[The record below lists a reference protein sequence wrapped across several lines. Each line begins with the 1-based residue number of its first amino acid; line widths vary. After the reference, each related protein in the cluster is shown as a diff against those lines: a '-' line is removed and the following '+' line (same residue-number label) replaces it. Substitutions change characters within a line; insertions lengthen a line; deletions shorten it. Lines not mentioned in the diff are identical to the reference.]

1 MWERYSIAM
10 SKTFLELFNRYS
22 PTDLHARILS
32 SGKNL
37 GVKVNKE
44 NRCAEVHMF
53 FPEIIKKEELYK
65 IEDNVKSAYDL
76 NMFVIKPS
84 YPKELF
90 RRDYIPE
97 VIAET
102 ERSGIVSRGFFEKCT
117 YRLEKD
123 RLSIKI
129 GFSDGGVNLLYDART
144 PEVISGIIRD
154 EFGLNITVCIEHDE
168 NYGEEYKNFQNKC
181 RNTLKTLYTE
191 SEAAA
196 AELIAKNAAADA
208 VDERSLLPKFCS
220 IDGPELEKDTMTS
233 DEKIIYFSDDVFK
246 IGNMTFDVSEPSV
259 ILGDTFAINPTP
271 LRI

>member
-1 MWERYSIAM
+1 MQGRRR
-10 SKTFLELFNRYS
+10 LF
-22 PTDLHARILS
+22 P
-32 SGKNL
+32 
-37 GVKVNKE
+37 
-44 NRCAEVHMF
+44 
-53 FPEIIKKEELYK
+53 
-65 IEDNVKSAYDL
+65 
-76 NMFVIKPS
+76 
-84 YPKELF
+84 
-90 RRDYIPE
+90 
-97 VIAET
+97 
-102 ERSGIVSRGFFEKCT
+102 
-117 YRLEKD
+117 
-123 RLSIKI
+123 
-129 GFSDGGVNLLYDART
+129 
-144 PEVISGIIRD
+144 GIIRD

-220 IDGPELEKDTMTS
+220 IDGPELEKDTRTS

-271 LRI
+271 IEDINGTRRHVTAVGELFWAEARESRDKTKVTISCALSDNHASINVKLILPADKAGPVLKSIPSKSGQSRRGAEIYVCGGMRFG